1 MKVDKSI
8 FDDAIGRLDA
18 AIGYSDID
26 QEAVDKLKHPK
37 QVLEVSIPVRMDNG
51 SLRIFTGYR
60 VRHNDTRGPT
70 KGGIRFHP
78 NVNLPEVKALA
89 FWMTFKCA
97 VVGLP
102 YGGGKGGVI
111 VNPKELSR
119 LELERLS
126 RGYIERIADFIGPET
141 DVPAPGRVHQRHDHG
156 LDDARVFQDSPPTN
170 ARGHHGQTDTV
181 RGQPWTGRCNRPW
194 RLLLHQRA
202 GAAARLGTG

>member
-1 MKVDKSI
+1 MSEENGNSI
-8 FDDAIGRLDA
+8 FDDAIRRLDA
-18 AIGYSDID
+18 AIQFSEID

-78 NVNLPEVKALA
+78 QVNLPEVKALA

-97 VVGLP
+97 VVDLP

-111 VNPKELSR
+111 LNC
-119 LELERLS
+119 
-126 RGYIERIADFIGPET
+126 
-141 DVPAPGRVHQRHDHG
+141 RHA
-156 LDDARVFQDSPPTN
+156 LR
-170 ARGHHGQTDTV
+170 
-181 RGQPWTGRCNRPW
+181 
-194 RLLLHQRA
+194 
-202 GAAARLGTG
+202 AAARRDFTPVRPAEDT